1 MKSKSLILSLVILP
15 MLQAQGALIV
25 SYSTASN
32 GGLTY
37 MTPADYHDD
46 VQEPSRFQAAAGSGV
61 AIYDLIAGNGFN
73 ISGYGTSIDLAKY
86 VGFKVSAVPG
96 TELTLTDFVFNSAA
110 WNSSATS
117 QFQWG
122 YRIDLNND
130 GNFTAPGEEWVLD
143 RLYTI
148 ADGANLGNGRL
159 GRPKTWDFADIKTTG
174 TVEFGFFASSSDS
187 TEFFRGKDFTLNG
200 SIAAVPEPS
209 TVALGALAG
218 LALLRRRR

>member
-1 MKSKSLILSLVILP
+1 MKLKLLILPLTVLS
-15 MLQAQGALIV
+15 MYSAKGALVV

-46 VQEPSRFQAAAGSGV
+46 IQEPSRFQAASGSGV

-73 ISGYGTSIDLAKY
+73 LSGYGTSIDLTKY
-86 VGFKVSAVPG
+86 VGFKVSAEPG
-96 TELTLTDFVFNSAA
+96 TAMTLTDFVFNSAA

-130 GNFTAPGEEWVLD
+130 GNFTDPGEGWVLD
-143 RLYTI
+143 RLYTV

-159 GRPKTWDFADIKTTG
+159 ARPKTWDFADVTTTG
-174 TVEFGFFASSSDS
+174 TVEFGFFASTSDP

-200 SIAAVPEPS
+200 SIAPVPEPS
-209 TVALGALAG
+209 ALALGALGG